1 MEHKKSENVKL
12 FLDNKLKE
20 CEVKIKKMKRKRKIV
35 KFIYGTTII
44 ISVSVSTLAAAVS
57 GSFSL
62 PLLPAL
68 IITSL
73 STIGALSTAI
83 STKFNLKNKKEELN
97 NMIFRL
103 ERLKQQMNY
112 VITCNGNLTEKES
125 NDIVKEF
132 L

>member
-1 MEHKKSENVKL
+1 M
-12 FLDNKLKE
+12 
-20 CEVKIKKMKRKRKIV
+20 VKI
-35 KFIYGTTII
+35 IYGSTIV
-44 ISVSVSTLAAAVS
+44 ISVSVSILAAAVS
-57 GSFSL
+57 GSFRL
-62 PLLPAL
+62 PLLPAV

-73 STIGALSTAI
+73 STIGAISTAI

-97 NMIFRL
+97 NMIARL

-125 NDIVKEF
+125 NEIVKEF

>member
-1 MEHKKSENVKL
+1 MEHKKSENIKL

-35 KFIYGTTII
+35 KIIYGTTII
-44 ISVSVSTLAAAVS
+44 ISVTVSTVTAAVS
-57 GSFSL
+57 GSFAL
-62 PLLPAL
+62 PLLPTV

-73 STIGALSTAI
+73 STVGAISTAI
-83 STKFNLKNKKEELN
+83 STKFNLRNKKTELN

-112 VITCNGNLTEKES
+112 VITCNGDLTEKES
-125 NDIVKEF
+125 NDIIKEF
-132 L
+132 V

>member
-1 MEHKKSENVKL
+1 MEHKKSENIKL
-12 FLDNKLKE
+12 FLDNKLKD
-20 CEVKIKKMKRKRKIV
+20 CETKIKKMKRKRKIV
-35 KFIYGTTII
+35 KIIYGATII
-44 ISVSVSTLAAAVS
+44 VSVSVSTLAAAVS

-62 PLLPAL
+62 PLLPTV

-73 STIGALSTAI
+73 STVGAISTAV

-97 NMIFRL
+97 NMISRL

-112 VITCNGNLTEKES
+112 VITCNGDLTKNES
-125 NDIVKEF
+125 NNIVKEF

>member
-1 MEHKKSENVKL
+1 MEHKKSENIKL
-12 FLDNKLKE
+12 FLDNKLKD
-20 CEVKIKKMKRKRKIV
+20 CETKIKKMEEKEKIV
-35 KFIYGTTII
+35 KIVYGATII

-62 PLLPAL
+62 PLLPTV

-73 STIGALSTAI
+73 STVGAISTAI
-83 STKFNLKNKKEELN
+83 LTKFNLKNKKEELN
-97 NMIFRL
+97 NMISRL

-112 VITCNGNLTEKES
+112 VITCNGDLIKTES
-125 NDIVKEF
+125 NHIVKEF

>member
-12 FLDNKLKE
+12 FLGNKLKE

-62 PLLPAL
+62 PLLPTL

-73 STIGALSTAI
+73 STVGALSTAI
-83 STKFNLKNKKEELN
+83 STKFKGAPAKFCDRFQLH
-97 NMIFRL
+97 RP
-103 ERLKQQMNY
+103 
-112 VITCNGNLTEKES
+112 
-125 NDIVKEF
+125 
-132 L
+132 

>member
-1 MEHKKSENVKL
+1 MEHNKSKNIKL

-35 KFIYGTTII
+35 KIIYGTTII
-44 ISVSVSTLAAAVS
+44 ISVTVSTVTAAVS
-57 GSFSL
+57 GSFAL
-62 PLLPAL
+62 PLLHTV

-73 STIGALSTAI
+73 STVGAISTAI
-83 STKFNLKNKKEELN
+83 STKFNLRSKKAELN

-112 VITCNGNLTEKES
+112 VITCNGDLTEKES
-125 NDIVKEF
+125 NAIIKEF
-132 L
+132 V